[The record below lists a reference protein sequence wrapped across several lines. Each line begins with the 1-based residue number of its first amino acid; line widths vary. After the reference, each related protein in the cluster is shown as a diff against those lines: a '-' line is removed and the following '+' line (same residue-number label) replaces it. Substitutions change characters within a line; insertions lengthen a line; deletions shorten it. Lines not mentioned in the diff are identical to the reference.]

1 MANESGPNRP
11 NRPMRPRQG
20 GPGARKKRRV
30 VIDNA
35 ANRPRDARQQQ
46 REREASRPKTPR
58 EVAPV
63 TGPVAVQ
70 SGVTLRD
77 LSQALGVPAPKIIMF
92 IMGGGKAATTPR
104 SLADEEVELFAAEMP
119 PERNSTF
126 RQPADEEDDPEALED
141 GEPAP
146 APRPP

>member
-20 GPGARKKRRV
+20 GPGARRKRRV

-63 TGPVAVQ
+63 TGPVVVQ
-70 SGVTLRD
+70 SGVTVRD
-77 LSQALGVPAPKIIMF
+77 LSQALGVPAHVVSV
-92 IMGGGKAATTPR
+92 KARSNDGLGLEGRGEAASATVVV
-104 SLADEEVELFAAEMP
+104 LL
-119 PERNSTF
+119 
-126 RQPADEEDDPEALED
+126 
-141 GEPAP
+141 
-146 APRPP
+146 RPV

>member
-20 GPGARKKRRV
+20 GPGARRKRRV

-35 ANRPRDARQQQ
+35 ANRPRDIRQQQ
-46 REREASRPKTPR
+46 REREAARPKTPR

-63 TGPVAVQ
+63 TGPVSVQ
-70 SGVTLRD
+70 SGVTVRD

-92 IMGGGKAATTPR
+92 MTGLGKVDRKSTR
-104 SLADEEVELFAAEMP
+104 L
-119 PERNSTF
+119 NSSHSQISYAVF
-126 RQPADEEDDPEALED
+126 
-141 GEPAP
+141 
-146 APRPP
+146 